1 MADSTK
7 FYVMRGDKVLFESM
21 TKEEIYSAIVQAI
34 EQGEIGDIDTGFV
47 TKIKETNRDADLK
60 FWRGTQA
67 EYNALEAVDP
77 TTYYILTDAPGHTH
91 LIFENDLQITG
102 KLTVDNKIQA
112 NNRINAAENVVVEGD
127 ITGRRGITAQ
137 GQLLAQNNARFE
149 LASVFEGKIEVDTH
163 GAASPNFKIKNSSK
177 YISVNFDEMLWQPLT
192 LETGITAGAYGGYSK
207 PMFRKVGDRVDI
219 VGSVNISTFPTGST
233 PVTIGT
239 LDEGF
244 RPATGNNH
252 VFTAA
257 MPGYLSDARI
267 AKVRITDAGKI
278 QLDWA
283 AKLADGSAPT
293 SGALVYLETSFF
305 ILDSN
310 NVIDN
315 S

>member
-7 FYVMRGDKVLFESM
+7 FFVMRGDKVLFESM

-47 TKIKETNRDADLK
+47 TKIKEQNHNNDLK
-60 FWRGTQA
+60 FWKGTQA

-102 KLTVDNKIQA
+102 KLTVDDKIQA

-137 GQLLAQNNARFE
+137 GQLLASDNARFDKK
-149 LASVFEGKIEVDTH
+149 AVFQGDIDIISRNNGVYKI
-163 GAASPNFKIKNSSK
+163 SNFALTK
-177 YISVNFDEMLWQPLT
+177 YISASFDEMIWQPIE
-192 LETGITAGAYGGYSK
+192 LETGITAHARGGYSK

-219 VGSVNISTFPTGST
+219 IGAVEVTWAGSGQILV
-233 PVTIGT
+233 GT
-239 LDEGF
+239 LPDGF
-244 RPATGNNH
+244 RPKNNS
-252 VFTAA
+252 VYALVSMSGDTI
-257 MPGYLSDARI
+257 ARI
-267 AKVRITDAGKI
+267 FVNTSGEIRIEFMRNI
-278 QLDWA
+278 S
-283 AKLADGSAPT
+283 DGSAVT
-293 SGALVYLETSFF
+293 TADTWVQLNMSFY
-305 ILDSN
+305 ILN
-310 NVIDN
+310 TYNVNDN